1 MRTELN
7 EQLKRQPDFDPSRLV
22 VSNPRTRKFHRD
34 APTTQGTTF
43 IENES
48 SRSVAEL
55 FNECYEIALL
65 MLSQLYS
72 FGGESAQQRD
82 ALRQSSRQMMTSVL
96 RPMAE

>member
-1 MRTELN
+1 MVYKGSHYDTLLKMRTELN
-7 EQLKRQPDFDPSRLV
+7 EQLKRQPDFGPSRLV

-55 FNECYEIALL
+55 FNECYIH
-65 MLSQLYS
+65 Y
-72 FGGESAQQRD
+72 GTD
-82 ALRQSSRQMMTSVL
+82 
-96 RPMAE
+96 PN

>member
-7 EQLKRQPDFDPSRLV
+7 EQLKRQPDFGPSRLV

-55 FNECYEIALL
+55 L
-65 MLSQLYS
+65 MNAISIMVQIPIRL
-72 FGGESAQQRD
+72 D
-82 ALRQSSRQMMTSVL
+82 AIIK
-96 RPMAE
+96 P